1 MRVMR
6 KTAVCRDGSAPSGVP
21 RCPRWTALMLAC
33 ILIASTTACKPDV
46 TAEPE
51 RAASQPSVSHFAD
64 YLEAAEV
71 ERSLATIQ
79 FRDPSEHRYLSAGW
93 GPFSNRKTEEPN
105 AWTSRGAAIV
115 EVPRVQ
121 KEPLRVLID
130 LDTLSPSEIRGLPQ
144 QSVEILWNGHTLGLF
159 NVNPERQTI
168 RIEVPERVQRIGPNR
183 LELVPAYWASP
194 GTASFK
200 DGFEDVGVR
209 SFGIVFEPAASTPT
223 EDAVAR
229 ESTEALA
236 TRTGDSILQRP
247 ESVIS
252 FYFRIPEEAELRG
265 KARLRW
271 ETGESPNEVIGTV
284 ALTLLDSRDEERIVF
299 SKPVEEMSADQN
311 VLIAEDLAE
320 YAGQYL
326 GVNLSFSLSAES
338 LDTQF
343 GDAEPI
349 LEWSGLRIEGSRPEL
364 DYEEPKQL
372 RDKYNVMIIL
382 FDTLRA
388 DHTGPYG
395 ATSVRTPHMDAL
407 AERGTTFVNAFA
419 NSHWT
424 RSSVASL
431 FTATYPNTHG
441 TRTKHDKLPSD
452 MPTLAGELGKLGLRT
467 GAFIRAP
474 NAGAS
479 FGFDRDFDEFH
490 RLSRNPDGTAISEY
504 GKKRMEG
511 PAALANFIW
520 EQQLEPFVERA
531 GDKPF
536 FIYLHEL
543 DPHDPYAP
551 PAPYDKMYD
560 FGYGPKHVGGQVSE
574 KGNRISGTVGR
585 LIGGLVS
592 GGNMH
597 LRPDDVRYLNSLYRG
612 EISYMD
618 KFLGT
623 LMNRLEGASL
633 SDRTLVVLLSDH
645 GEEFMEHG
653 NLAHGA
659 SLYDELIRIPMI
671 LSLPEKL
678 PSNHRVATPS
688 QQVDIAP
695 TILDLL
701 GAPAAATM
709 QGRSLLPY
717 IFAPEP
723 VDIDRATFSTRLN
736 RHEKSTE
743 SVRQGNWK
751 LLEWYYGSKNDRY
764 EVQLFNVSEDPG
776 ELSDRW
782 QSELVVGKGLQ
793 QKLREQALLNRELQA
808 VDHEQVDLE
817 KLSPEVIESLRA
829 LGYLQ

>member
-1 MRVMR
+1 MW
-6 KTAVCRDGSAPSGVP
+6 KTTVCRDEFAPSGVP
-21 RCPRWTALMLAC
+21 RRPRWIALTLAWVVV
-33 ILIASTTACKPDV
+33 ASTTTCKPGV
-46 TAEPE
+46 TAEPG
-51 RAASQPSVSHFAD
+51 RAASQPSVSHFVD
-64 YLEAAEV
+64 YLQAAEV
-71 ERSLATIQ
+71 ERSLTAIQ
-79 FRDPSEHRYLSAGW
+79 FRDRSEHRYLSAGW

-115 EVPRVQ
+115 EVPRVR

-130 LDTLSPSEIRGLPQ
+130 LDTLPPSEIRGLPQ
-144 QSVEILWNGHTLGLF
+144 QSVEILWNGHALGLF
-159 NVNPERQTI
+159 NVSAERQTI
-168 RIEVPERVQRIGPNR
+168 RVEVPERVQRIGPNR

-194 GTASFK
+194 RSPRFK

-209 SFGIVFEPAASTPT
+209 SFGIVFEPEAGTQT
-223 EDAVAR
+223 EDVVAR
-229 ESTEALA
+229 ESTESLA
-236 TRTGDSILQRP
+236 TRAGDSILQRP

-265 KARLRW
+265 RATLRW
-271 ETGESPNEVIGTV
+271 ETGESPNEVVGTV

-299 SKPVEEMSADQN
+299 SKSVEEMSADQD

-326 GVNLSFSLSAES
+326 GINLSFSLPAES
-338 LDTQF
+338 LDTQL
-343 GDAEPI
+343 GDAEPM
-349 LEWSGLRIEGSRPEL
+349 LEWSGLRIEGSRPGF
-364 DYEEPKQL
+364 DYEEPEQL

-407 AERGTTFVNAFA
+407 AQRGTTFVNAFA
-419 NSHWT
+419 NSNWT
-424 RSSVASL
+424 RASVASL
-431 FTATYPNTHG
+431 FTATYPNAHR

-467 GAFIRAP
+467 GAFIRNP
-474 NAGAS
+474 NVGVA

-490 RLSRNPDGTAISEY
+490 RLSRNPDGTTITEY
-504 GKKRMEG
+504 GKKRSEG
-511 PAALANFIW
+511 PDALADFIW
-520 EQQLEPFVERA
+520 EQQLEPFLERA
-531 GDKPF
+531 GDEPF

-551 PAPYDKMYD
+551 PAPYDRMYD
-560 FGYGPKHVGGQVSE
+560 FGYGPKHLGGQVVDGE
-574 KGNRISGTVGR
+574 RRISGKVGR
-585 LIGGLVS
+585 LLGGLVS
-592 GGNMH
+592 AGKMH

-612 EISYMD
+612 EISSMD
-618 KFLGT
+618 EFLGT
-623 LMNRLEGASL
+623 LMNRLEEASL

-645 GEEFMEHG
+645 GEEFLEHG

-659 SLYDELIRIPMI
+659 SVYDELIRIPMI
-671 LSLPEKL
+671 LSLPEQL
-678 PSNHRVATPS
+678 PSNHRVTTPS

-717 IFAPEP
+717 IFAREP
-723 VDIDRATFSTRLN
+723 VDVDRTTFSTRLN
-736 RHEKSTE
+736 RHGKSTE

-751 LLEWYYGSKNDRY
+751 LLEWSYGDKNDRY
-764 EVQLFNVSEDPG
+764 EVQLFNVSKDPG
-776 ELSDRW
+776 EHSDRW
-782 QSELVVGKGLQ
+782 QAELVVGKALQ

-808 VDHEQVDLE
+808 VDHEQVDFE
-817 KLSPEVIESLRA
+817 KLSPEVIERLRA